1 MKNDRL
7 SAIREHLYKHG
18 TSSIQAI
25 ADSVGASLAT
35 IRRDLQILEE
45 EGVVSRDHGSARI
58 AKTAGIE
65 VAFELRE
72 KQNLSAKRAIAA
84 AAFEMILPNST
95 IFLDAGTTVLQL
107 ARQLR
112 LNPMSVSVFTNCLTV
127 AQLLMD
133 VRGLKIAVL
142 GGQLRPENASLV
154 GGAAEAML
162 DRLWFDNLFIG
173 AGAIAD
179 DGCIYSL
186 DESEARLN
194 EKMLTRAA
202 KAVLLADSSKFG
214 QQLTYKVAPLRAG
227 LTVISDEGLPRA
239 WFDRLDGVGC
249 TMKIVETRDNATIAE
264 RA

>member
-7 SAIREHLYKHG
+7 SAIREHLYKNG

-45 EGVVSRDHGSARI
+45 QGVVSRDHGSARI

-65 VAFELRE
+65 VAFETRE
-72 KQNLSAKRAIAA
+72 NQNLFAKRAIAA
-84 AAFEMILPNST
+84 VAFEMILPDST
-95 IFLDAGTTVLQL
+95 IFLDAGTTVLQV

-112 LNPMSVSVFTNCLTV
+112 LNPMPVSVFTNCLSV
-127 AQLLMD
+127 AQVLMD
-133 VRGLKIAVL
+133 VPKLKITVL

-162 DRLWFDNLFIG
+162 DRLWFDTLFLGCG
-173 AGAIAD
+173 AVAD

-186 DESEARLN
+186 DEHEARLN

-202 KAVLLADSSKFG
+202 NVALLADSSKFG
-214 QQLTYKVAPLRAG
+214 QRLTYKVAPVRAG
-227 LTVISDEGLPRA
+227 ITVISDDALPRP
-239 WFDRLDGVGC
+239 WIDRLINAGC
-249 TMKIVETRDNATIAE
+249 TMKIVDGQDAASDAE